1 MNGLT
6 VLCASLL
13 LMSAMC
19 LADVRPVFQN
29 VPAPLLAWSNT
40 DAFPGRNVD
49 VTKSTSS
56 VDLSTAIAALLDQQ
70 PAKLDAILLF
80 SVSSM
85 SAQTFRSKA
94 GELRNFRRLIAE
106 AESSFQTSYFFQ
118 DNAALLSRALAA
130 RHLLVLDVAD
140 AGAVSTLQARIA
152 TRASGETP
160 LLVQLQMPALD
171 AAWPSTLDGTVGT
184 FVAALGSHK
193 YAAFFLSRAGPRSD
207 VNLEEDV
214 RARLGRQ
221 QTTAPPAGPSPYG
234 NCSDNSTACYGS
246 YFPGV
251 MLESLFVVLLIIV
264 IASVGV
270 SCTFGLQSP
279 DRFEPAS
286 KRPAAN

>member
-1 MNGLT
+1 MNSLT
-6 VLCASLL
+6 LLCASLL

-19 LADVRPVFQN
+19 LGDVRPVFQS

-40 DAFPGRNVD
+40 NVFPGKNVD

-56 VDLSTAIAALLDQQ
+56 LELSTAIAALLDQQ
-70 PAKLDAILLF
+70 PPKLEAILLF
-80 SVSSM
+80 SFSSM

-94 GELRNFRRLIAE
+94 GELSNFKRLIAD
-106 AESSFQTSYFFQ
+106 AESSFHTSYFFQ
-118 DNAALLSRALAA
+118 DNSASLSRALAA
-130 RHLLVLDVAD
+130 RHPLVLDVAD
-140 AGAVSTLQARIA
+140 TGAVSALQARIA
-152 TRASGETP
+152 ARVAGETP

-171 AAWPSTLDGTVGT
+171 SAWPSTLDATVGT
-184 FVAALGSHK
+184 FVAALGAHK
-193 YAAFFLSRAGPRSD
+193 YAAFFFSRVGPRAD

-214 RARLGRQ
+214 RARLSRQ
-221 QTTAPPAGPSPYG
+221 ETSAPPAGPGPV
-234 NCSDNSTACYGS
+234 NCSANSTACYGS

-286 KRPAAN
+286 KRPLAN